1 MSAGQLRERQAPR
14 SSKRAKG
21 TLLCACF
28 LGVFGLLAP
37 RSAGAHYVLEAPAS
51 YDVIDPESGLPEKQ
65 GPCGNEDPQTLTNT
79 VTAFQEGQSITIT
92 INEVVFHPGHY
103 RVALAMTPDHMQA
116 SFPDD
121 PVPTPGSTNSG
132 SMVCPDNLDMSA
144 CGSVPVEAPPVFPVL
159 ADNLFEHCMPFADPV
174 TGNPQPQ
181 STTIKLP
188 AGVTCN
194 KCTLQVL
201 EFMSDHGP
209 NVPGGCFYHHCA
221 DISIQAVDGGGPS
234 GSGAS
239 GGGAKASG
247 GCSTSLLP
255 GGNRLFGTA
264 LAAIAA
270 AVGLLFRNRRRAR
283 LL

>member
-1 MSAGQLRERQAPR
+1 MNADGLRGRLVVSA
-14 SSKRAKG
+14 
-21 TLLCACF
+21 CM
-28 LGVFGLLAP
+28 LGAIGALAP
-37 RSAGAHYVLEAPAS
+37 RSADAHYVLQEPAS
-51 YDVIDPESGLPEKQ
+51 YDAIDPGSGLPEKL
-65 GPCGNEDPQTLTNT
+65 GPCGNEAPQTLTNA
-79 VTAFQEGQSITIT
+79 VTALQEGQSITIT

-121 PVPTPGSTNSG
+121 PVPTPGLTNSG
-132 SMVCPDNLDMSA
+132 TMLCPDGDMSA
-144 CGSVPVEAPPVFPVL
+144 CGSVPIEDPPVFPVL
-159 ADNLFEHCMPFADPV
+159 ADNLFEHCMPFVDPV
-174 TGNPQPQ
+174 SGNPQPV

-221 DISIQAVDGGGPS
+221 DVSIGVQAVDGGAPNGP
-234 GSGAS
+234 GAS
-239 GGGAKASG
+239 GGKASSG
-247 GCSTSLLP
+247 GCSTSPLP
-255 GGNRLFGTA
+255 GSDRLFGTA

-270 AVGLLFRNRRRAR
+270 AVGLRVRARRRAGLR
-283 LL
+283 

>member
-1 MSAGQLRERQAPR
+1 
-14 SSKRAKG
+14 
-21 TLLCACF
+21 
-28 LGVFGLLAP
+28 
-37 RSAGAHYVLEAPAS
+37 LEVPAS
-51 YDVIDPESGLPEKQ
+51 YDVIDPLSGLPEKQ

-103 RVALAMTPDHMQA
+103 RVALAMNPDHMQA

-132 SMVCPDNLDMSA
+132 TMLCPNNLDMMA
-144 CGSVPVEAPPVFPVL
+144 CGSVPIEDPPVFPVI

-201 EFMSDHGP
+201 EFR
-209 NVPGGCFYHHCA
+209 
-221 DISIQAVDGGGPS
+221 PS
-234 GSGAS
+234 
-239 GGGAKASG
+239 
-247 GCSTSLLP
+247 
-255 GGNRLFGTA
+255 TA
-264 LAAIAA
+264 EAPAAL
-270 AVGLLFRNRRRAR
+270 VRRGEERRRRADAR
-283 LL
+283 LRRFRAAIVSSGPLLQRLQPRSGWFFVTVVAPGSASRSRD

>member
-1 MSAGQLRERQAPR
+1 MRAPR
-14 SSKRAKG
+14 PISKSAARSVLG
-21 TLLCACF
+21 ACW
-28 LGVFGLLAP
+28 LGAIGALAP
-37 RSAGAHYVLEAPAS
+37 RSADAHYVLEAPAS
-51 YDVIDPESGLPEKQ
+51 YDTIDPETGLPEKL
-65 GPCGNEDPQTLTNT
+65 GPCGNEAPQTLTNA

-103 RVALAMTPDHMQA
+103 RVALAMTRDHMQA

-132 SMVCPDNLDMSA
+132 TMLCPNPDMTP
-144 CGSVPVEAPPVFPVL
+144 CGSVPIEDPPVFPVL

-174 TGNPQPQ
+174 SGNPQPQ

-221 DISIQAVDGGGPS
+221 DISIGVQVVDAGAPN

-239 GGGAKASG
+239 GAKASSG
-247 GCSTSLLP
+247 ACSTSPIP
-255 GGNRLFGTA
+255 GRGRLFGTA
-264 LAAIAA
+264 LAALAA
-270 AVGLLFRNRRRAR
+270 AVGVFFFRARRRAR
-283 LL
+283 LSSS

>member
-1 MSAGQLRERQAPR
+1 MSKNAAVIVVG
-14 SSKRAKG
+14 
-21 TLLCACF
+21 ACG
-28 LGVFGLLAP
+28 LGAIGALAP
-37 RSAGAHYVLEAPAS
+37 RSADAHYVLQAPAS
-51 YDVIDPESGLPEKQ
+51 YDTIDPGTGLPEKL
-65 GPCGNEDPQTLTNT
+65 GPCGNEAPQTLTNT
-79 VTAFQEGQSITIT
+79 VTAFQEGQSITLT

-121 PVPTPGSTNSG
+121 PVPTPGATNSG
-132 SMVCPDNLDMSA
+132 TMLCPNADMTA
-144 CGSVPVEAPPVFPVL
+144 CGSVPIEDPPVFPVL
-159 ADNLFEHCMPFADPV
+159 ADNLFEHCMPLADPV
-174 TGNPQPQ
+174 SGNPEPQ

-221 DISIQAVDGGGPS
+221 DISIQAVDGGAPQ

-239 GGGAKASG
+239 GAKASSG
-247 GCSTSLLP
+247 GCSISALP
-255 GGNRLFGTA
+255 GSGRLFGTA
-264 LAAIAA
+264 MATLAA
-270 AVGLLFRNRRRAR
+270 AVGVLFFRARRRAR